1 MPLGLISDDDF
12 LAELEN
18 SSVPILS
25 KSIEGLSITGQ
36 VIDRPPLGRIGPE
49 VPDTLRKIIGETSNI
64 DGRQDALELASNF
77 SISNSSVSAYANGA
91 TSTASY
97 NEPNSPLKA
106 HIDSAKL
113 KVSKRASNRLM
124 RALHHITDDKL
135 ESAKAAE
142 LATIAK
148 SLSGVV
154 KDMEPDIPKN
164 PIGIG
169 GGNQIILYAP
179 RLIAEGALDSIKVE
193 E

>member
-12 LAELEN
+12 DSELKN
-18 SSVPILS
+18 SSVPNYS
-25 KSIEGLSITGQ
+25 GPNPPVTITGEI
-36 VIDRPPLGRIGPE
+36 VLPKPLGRQGPE

-64 DGRQDALELASNF
+64 EGRSEALDLARNF
-77 SISNSSVSAYANGA
+77 GISNSSVSAYANGA

-97 NEPNSPLKA
+97 NEPSNLLRA

-113 KVSKRASNRLM
+113 KVSKRASNKLM
-124 RALHHITDDKL
+124 KALSFIDDDKL
-135 ESAKAAE
+135 ESSKAIE
-142 LATIAK
+142 LSTIAK
-148 SLSGVV
+148 NLAGVV

-179 RLIAEGALDSIKVE
+179 RLIAEGALDSVRVE